1 MVTVKEQRQLV
12 QFKEDSKKLGQFTSD
27 FIMNFYPSYSV
38 NNDVAVSSSQ
48 ENSLEL
54 LNTFTFYRLC
64 ECSVYNVEDKF
75 SFFAEKMKKLFT
87 MAYSIKQEVC
97 YGIVSNA
104 GKTSLVLGV
113 NPNSNDETIKVI
125 IEGLLP
131 GVKIEKYMDRF
142 SNAKINENEYAKDK
156 DRYVGCICGVP
167 SLKIDGEYQNKDLS
181 SLMRSLNGQNYT
193 IMVLCKPV
201 DEYHIQEKINQAI
214 RIQDECF
221 AISKRTISIQQGTSE
236 GNTHT
241 DTFNEANGEN
251 KSKSGGVN
259 ISGTLP
265 GALLG
270 AKLGTIAG
278 TPVPIIGNA
287 VGAIGGGLIG
297 LIVGM
302 QHNFNHNET
311 KGITHSISEGYSD
324 AVTNT
329 ISNSQSISGDIQ
341 NSFAIELMNMAEL
354 MEERLKI
361 GRSIGMWESVV
372 TYSSDSKLASDI
384 IQGSLYSEIASGLPE
399 VLPPVVF
406 SYKDSCEGKY
416 LLTNKIHNQQLM
428 IPKGFF
434 DGDCQS
440 PLCSLVTSE
449 ELCGICTIPTDN
461 TVGFEIKESKSYALN
476 YLSQSDD
483 KSLGY
488 ICEYDRPLINIPFGF
503 NEYDLNKHTFVCGI
517 TGSGKTNTVKKIL
530 EMVDK
535 PFLVIEPAK
544 KEYRNIKKQ
553 VDVYTLG
560 RPEINCLKLN
570 PFYILPGI
578 SPQHHI
584 DLLKDLFSASF
595 AFYGPMPYILE
606 KCLYNIYTKK
616 GWNLTLGFHPF
627 LINTKSQQ
635 SLFDESK
642 LKKLYA
648 VESHKYL
655 FPTMQD
661 LKDEVDYYIENEMTY
676 EGEVKG
682 NIRGAIK
689 ARIDSLC
696 VGSKGFMF
704 NTNEIVDFNSL
715 VGRNSVLELEG
726 LADDADKAFTLGLL
740 IIYVN
745 EYRQVKKE
753 VEESKGLK
761 HLLVIEEAHR
771 LLKNVSTQSSEDLG
785 NPKGKAVEHFTNM
798 LAEMRSYGQGV
809 IVAEQ
814 IPSKLAPEVIK
825 NSSNKIIHRIIA
837 KDDQETIANTIGVYP
852 EDAIYLGN
860 SKVGY
865 ALCHKEGM
873 SQPVIVKI
881 DEVDNNN
888 VLDINLYNKDIDK
901 KMFSI
906 NKSIIDNQMSKEISV
921 WSVKALVSLM
931 YHPDNNTIYDGLEFA
946 YEEIS
951 HRASLKALT
960 MIPGVNKKDCILS
973 CISKNIISLMIS
985 GVFSSHHLPDD
996 DFVSLLH
1003 NTIQTPTKEKLIK
1016 LQYMFE
1022 KYYAK
1027 KPSNKVV
1034 ETIAGLVF
1042 EEYVSDFD
1050 VTEFVKDFT
1059 LLKNSQLSEDVN
1071 SYLRKKVYYA
1081 SARNNCSSC

>member
-1 MVTVKEQRQLV
+1 MADEMATVEEQQNWV
-12 QFKEDSKKLGQFTSD
+12 IFNEDSKKLGQFTSD

-38 NNDVAVSSSQ
+38 NNELAVKSPQ

-54 LNTFTFYRLC
+54 LNSFTFYRVC
-64 ECSVYNVEDKF
+64 ECSIYDVEDKF

-87 MAYSIKQEVC
+87 TAYSIKQEVC

-113 NPNSNDETIKVI
+113 APNSNDETIRAI

-131 GVKIEKYMDRF
+131 GAKLEKYADRF
-142 SNAKINENEYAKDK
+142 SNEKNGKGLNAKDK

-167 SLKIDGEYQNKDLS
+167 SLKIDGEYQKKDLS

-214 RIQDECF
+214 KIQDECF
-221 AISKRTISIQQGTSE
+221 AISKRTVSLQKGKSE

-241 DTFNEANGEN
+241 ETFNESNGEN
-251 KSKSGGVN
+251 ENKNRGVN
-259 ISGTLP
+259 ASGAIPFAAAGAAIGSIIP
-265 GALLG
+265 GV
-270 AKLGTIAG
+270 GTAI
-278 TPVPIIGNA
+278 
-287 VGAIGGGLIG
+287 GAIGGGLIG
-297 LIVGM
+297 LVVG
-302 QHNFNHNET
+302 QQLNVNSNKS
-311 KGITHSISEGYSD
+311 KGTTYSISQGYSN

-329 ISNSQSISGDIQ
+329 ISSSESISGDIQ
-341 NSFAIELMNMAEL
+341 NGFAIELMNMAES
-354 MEERLKI
+354 MTERLKI

-372 TYSSDSKLASDI
+372 TYSSDSKITSDI
-384 IQGSLYSEIASGLPE
+384 IQGSLYSEIASGIPE

-406 SYKDSCEGKY
+406 SYKDSCEGGN
-416 LLTNKIHNQQLM
+416 LPINKIHNQQLM
-428 IPKGFF
+428 IPKRFF

-449 ELCGICTIPTDN
+449 EICGICTIPTDN

-476 YLSQSDD
+476 CTSQPDD
-483 KSLGY
+483 NVLGY
-488 ICEYDRPLINIPFGF
+488 VCEYDRPLTNVPFGLS
-503 NEYDLNKHTFVCGI
+503 EYDLNKHTFVCGI

-544 KEYRNIKKQ
+544 KEYRNIKKE

-560 RPEINCLKLN
+560 RPEINCMKLN

-578 SPQHHI
+578 SPQQHI

-606 KCLYNIYTKK
+606 KCLYNIYIKK
-616 GWNLTLGFHPF
+616 GWNLTLGFHPS
-627 LINTKSQQ
+627 LINTKNLQG
-635 SLFDESK
+635 LFDESK
-642 LKKLYA
+642 LKTLYA
-648 VESHKYL
+648 IESHKYL

-689 ARIDSLC
+689 ARIDSLS

-704 NTNEIVDFNSL
+704 NTNDTVDFNSL
-715 VGRNSVLELEG
+715 LGKNSVLEFEG
-726 LADDADKAFTLGLL
+726 LADDADKAFALGLI

-745 EYRQVKKE
+745 EYRQVEKE
-753 VEESKGLK
+753 VGESKGLK

-771 LLKNVSTQSSEDLG
+771 LLKNVSTENNDELG
-785 NPKGKAVEHFTNM
+785 NPKGKAVEHFTNL

-814 IPSKLAPEVIK
+814 IPCKLAPDVIK

-837 KDDQETIANTIGVYP
+837 KDDQEAVANTIGVYP

-873 SQPVIVKI
+873 VQPVIVKI
-881 DEVDNNN
+881 DEVDANH
-888 VLDINLYNKDIDK
+888 VLDINLYNKDIEN

-906 NKSIIDNQMSKEISV
+906 NRSIINNQMSKEISV
-921 WSVKALVSLM
+921 WAVKTLVSLM
-931 YHPDNNTIYDGLEFA
+931 YNPDNKTVYKGLEFA
-946 YEEIS
+946 CEKIS
-951 HRASLKALT
+951 YRASLIAVT
-960 MIPGVNKKDCILS
+960 MIPGIKKRECVLS
-973 CISKNIISLMIS
+973 CISENIVSLMMS
-985 GVFSSHHLPDD
+985 GVFSSHRLPDD

-1003 NTIQTPTKEKLIK
+1003 KTVLTPTKDKLTN
-1016 LQYMFE
+1016 LQSEFE
-1022 KYYAK
+1022 KYYDK
-1027 KPSNKVV
+1027 KPANKVIQ
-1034 ETIAGLVF
+1034 TIAGLVS
-1042 EEYVSDFD
+1042 EEYASDFD
-1050 VTEFVKDFT
+1050 ITELVKDFT
-1059 LLKNSQLSEDVN
+1059 LLKNSQLSEEVKA
-1071 SYLRKKVYYA
+1071 YLGEKV
-1081 SARNNCSSC
+1081 SSCQ